1 VPSPLAAAADEAV
14 PLLLH
19 RLNDTFD
26 QNRQLAYELLC
37 GTPALGR
44 IREGSSW
51 LNHA

>member
-1 VPSPLAAAADEAV
+1 MAAAADEAV

-37 GTPALGR
+37 GKPAHGR
-44 IREGSSW
+44 TCGGSYW